1 MARRGFA
8 DHTLLFEMLVVEV
21 FEETLGRLFVNTA
34 TDDDDA
40 TQKASVRLQQW
51 PNSKALL
58 AAARDTADTLMHQRR
73 RLCSVRVCVCVPSPN
88 TCRVSPVPPPGPW
101 AI

>member
-1 MARRGFA
+1 
-8 DHTLLFEMLVVEV
+8 MLVVEV

-34 TDDDDA
+34 SSDDDA

-73 RLCSVRVCVCVPSPN
+73 RLSVRECVCVPPPTLSSQPSPASWPMGHMIKP
-88 TCRVSPVPPPGPW
+88 RE
-101 AI
+101 